1 MKWLKHCVIIAFT
14 MFFSLGES
22 SARSLSARDISM
34 VDSSYTTGMAYLE
47 TGEHENA
54 ERWFRAALEINP
66 KHAPSYVGL
75 GHVYLKRGE
84 I

>member
-1 MKWLKHCVIIAFT
+1 MKWLKHCVIIAT
-14 MFFSLGES
+14 AMFFSLGES
-22 SARSLSARDISM
+22 SARSLSARDISK
-34 VDSSYTTGMAYLE
+34 VDSSYATGMAYLE
-47 TGEHENA
+47 TGEHRMQNGGFA
-54 ERWFRAALEINP
+54 RRWRSTR